1 MDKST
6 IIGICVAA
14 LAGYLLYRY
23 MGNGGRVP
31 TRSSEDVPGAEARI
45 NSNRASGET
54 RLPSNSSTPTGRVTT
69 QAGTTGRTSGTTGRT
84 SGTTEPHRVGT
95 TGKTNTRT
103 NQNRTT

>member
-23 MGNGGRVP
+23 MGNGDSTDHGMPDNNGGTMQNRV
-31 TRSSEDVPGAEARI
+31 AEGI
-45 NSNRASGET
+45 

-69 QAGTTGRTSGTTGRT
+69 QAGTTGRT

>member
-31 TRSSEDVPGAEARI
+31 MRSSEDVPGAEARI

-54 RLPSNSSTPTGRVTT
+54 RQPSNSSTPTGRVTT
-69 QAGTTGRTSGTTGRT
+69 QAGTTGRTSGTT
-84 SGTTEPHRVGT
+84 EPHRVGT
-95 TGKTNTRT
+95 PDGTEKTNTRT